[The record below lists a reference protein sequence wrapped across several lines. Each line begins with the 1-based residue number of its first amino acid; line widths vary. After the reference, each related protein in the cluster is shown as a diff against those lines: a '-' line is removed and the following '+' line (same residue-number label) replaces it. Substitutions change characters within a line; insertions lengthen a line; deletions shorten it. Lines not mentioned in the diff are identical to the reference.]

1 MTTTTNVFPLA
12 IAEHIWALPYL
23 SLGMVT
29 AYLRSHSDTQLKG
42 AYHIERI
49 ALGGIDGHP
58 LEDIYHSLNSAT
70 NPVCLFSSYVWNH
83 KLNLHAAAEIK
94 RRYPG
99 SLIIF
104 GGPEVPKFDGDTE
117 GFLAD
122 NSFIDIAVLGEGE
135 ASCAE
140 ILAALAEQSQ
150 RDLSVLAE
158 IKGIVFS
165 IAGSVTRTPSR
176 DRIKDVNILPSPY
189 LSGEFGDWFQ
199 DFSNAILE
207 TNRGCPYG
215 CTYCDWGSATLQKIT
230 RFTPERVIAE
240 IEFLASRRS
249 KVIFIADANF
259 GMLEQDIEI
268 SKALVAISK
277 RTGYPKKLNTNFAK
291 NGGRRLMAVIKIL
304 HEGGLRCLST
314 KLCVPQRADWKTGVN
329 HEALEAAKVM
339 EGPTLRSLPTGAGSK
354 PPSSG
359 IG

>member
-1 MTTTTNVFPLA
+1 
-12 IAEHIWALPYL
+12 
-23 SLGMVT
+23 
-29 AYLRSHSDTQLKG
+29 
-42 AYHIERI
+42 
-49 ALGGIDGHP
+49 
-58 LEDIYHSLNSAT
+58 
-70 NPVCLFSSYVWNH
+70 VWNH

-314 KLCVPQRADWKTGVN
+314 KLSRPLIMR
-329 HEALEAAKVM
+329 L
-339 EGPTLRSLPTGAGSK
+339 
-354 PPSSG
+354 
-359 IG
+359 